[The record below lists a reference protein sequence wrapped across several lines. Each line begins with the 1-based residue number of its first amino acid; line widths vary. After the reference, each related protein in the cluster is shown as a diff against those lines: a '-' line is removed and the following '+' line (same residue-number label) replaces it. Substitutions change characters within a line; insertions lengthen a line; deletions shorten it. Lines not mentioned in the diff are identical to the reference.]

1 MKKAANKPSLKTG
14 ASVFFKVMRYLKK
27 YRVVFA
33 ISLIL
38 TAAVVGLTL
47 YVPILIGN
55 AIDLAL
61 GKGNVNF
68 SGILSILKK
77 LGFCILLTALLQWL
91 INVLNNRMVYGIVRN
106 VRYEAFERLQ
116 SLPVSFIDSH
126 RSGDIVSRIITD
138 TDQFSDGLL
147 LGFTQFFSGIM
158 TIVGTLAFMLTI
170 SIPVTL
176 IVVLVT
182 PISLFVA
189 AFIAKKT
196 YSMFKLQS
204 EIRSEQT
211 ALIDEMIG
219 NHKTVV
225 AFGYEEKSSERFDEI
240 NGRLRKI
247 SLKAIFFSSTT
258 NPATRFV
265 NSTVYALV
273 ALTGALICISGGAA
287 ITVGK
292 LSSFLSYATQYT
304 KPFNEISG
312 VVTEL
317 QNALA
322 CASRVFELI
331 EAEPETPVAESNNAI
346 NDSTVEFRNISFSY
360 TEEKPLIQSFNFIAK
375 PGQHVAIV
383 GPTGCGKTTLI
394 NLLMRF
400 YDVKEGAILLGGK
413 DIRDI
418 PRQKLRDTYGMVL
431 QDTWLSDGTVRD
443 NIAFG
448 HPDATDEEII
458 AAAKAAHAHSFIKK
472 LPQGYSTVIGE
483 GGGALSQG
491 QKQLLCIARIML
503 CHPQI
508 LILDEATSSID
519 TRTEMRIQK
528 AFKTLMQ
535 GRTAFVVAHRLSTIK
550 NSDVILVMND
560 GNIIEQGTH
569 EDLLKNQSFYYKLYN
584 SQFPEN
590 IK

>member
-1 MKKAANKPSLKTG
+1 MAKSNKPSFATN
-14 ASVFFKVMRYLKK
+14 ASVFFKVMRYLKA
-27 YRVVFA
+27 YRIVFA
-33 ISLIL
+33 LSLIL
-38 TAAVVGLTL
+38 TAIVVGLTL

-55 AIDLAL
+55 AIDLAI
-61 GKGNVNF
+61 GKGNVDTPA
-68 SGILSILKK
+68 ITSILTSV
-77 LGFCILLTALLQWL
+77 GVCIILTSLLQWI
-91 INVLNNRMVYGIVRN
+91 INVLNNRMVYGIVKN
-106 VRYEAFERLQ
+106 VRRQAFERLQ
-116 SLPVSFIDSH
+116 KLPVSFVDSH
-126 RSGDIVSRIITD
+126 PSGDIVSRIIAD

-147 LGFTQFFSGIM
+147 MGFTQFFSGIM
-158 TIVGTLAFMLTI
+158 TIAGTLIFMLTI
-170 SIPVTL
+170 SVPVTL
-176 IVVLVT
+176 IVVLLT
-182 PISLFVA
+182 PLSLFVA

-225 AFGYEEKSSERFDEI
+225 AFGYETKAGERFDEI
-240 NGRLRKI
+240 NDRLKKI
-247 SLKAIFFSSTT
+247 SLKAIFFSSIT
-258 NPATRFV
+258 NPSTRFV
-265 NSTVYALV
+265 NSMVYALV
-273 ALTGALICISGGAA
+273 ALSGALICISGGAA
-287 ITVGK
+287 ITVGR
-292 LSSFLSYATQYT
+292 LSSFLSYSTQYT

-322 CASRVFELI
+322 CAARVFELI
-331 EAEPETPVAESNNAI
+331 EAEPESADAVSDEVIT
-346 NDSTVEFRNISFSY
+346 DSTIEFKNISFSY
-360 TEEKPLIQSFNFIAK
+360 TPEKPLIKSFNFTAK

-400 YDVKEGAILLGGK
+400 YDVNEGAILLGGK

-418 PRQKLRDTYGMVL
+418 PRETLRNTYGMVL
-431 QDTWLSDGTVRD
+431 QDTWLSDGTIRD

-448 HPDATDEEII
+448 APEATDEEIT
-458 AAAKAAHAHSFIKK
+458 AAAKAAHAHGFIKK
-472 LPQGYSTVIGE
+472 LPHGYSTRIGE
-483 GGGALSQG
+483 GGGSLSQG

-503 CHPQI
+503 CRPQI

-519 TRTEMRIQK
+519 TRTEMQIQK
-528 AFKTLMQ
+528 AFRTLME

-569 EDLLKNQSFYYKLYN
+569 EELLEKKGFYHKLYN
-584 SQFPEN
+584 SQFPDTS
-590 IK
+590 I